1 MTDQPK
7 PETITRPLP
16 EAGAGLSNNNQ
27 ETEDAQQKRLQ
38 TCFDELK
45 QLLETH
51 KCQLVPGFDQPIP
64 VGTDGGT
71 IQISARWSLT
81 ALPPGPAK

>member
-16 EAGAGLSNNNQ
+16 ASANNNA